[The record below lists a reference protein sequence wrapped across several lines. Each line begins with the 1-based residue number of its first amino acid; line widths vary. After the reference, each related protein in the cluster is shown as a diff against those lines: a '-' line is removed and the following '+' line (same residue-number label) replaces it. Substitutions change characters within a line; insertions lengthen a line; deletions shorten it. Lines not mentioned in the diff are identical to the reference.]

1 MASAPD
7 RPAVTTCYNRP
18 VRRVSLSASLSLLS
32 AVLVLPLVA
41 AADPPDDEPA
51 SAEVPAQPEPPITD
65 LAALTK
71 VAERSY
77 PGLRAARARIRAAQ
91 AQLDE
96 AWVSPFFQSTVT
108 AGASIAPQ
116 VRGSPIYSPDEQV
129 PLTNPWAPIL
139 GVQVEG
145 AIPLW
150 TFGKLPAARDAAR
163 AGIRAAQADQAR
175 TRAQLRYDVRRAY
188 FALQLALDLQQM
200 VDEALPQVRSA
211 ATHIDEQLAEGDTEV
226 SELDRWRMQATL
238 AEVEARAADVERLE
252 STARAAL
259 RTLTGLERVRVPECP
274 SEPVEVDLEPLD
286 HYVHQAREDRPEVRM
301 LEAAVSAREAAVRV
315 AQAGFFPDFGIAY
328 RIGQTWAPG
337 ITNQTNP
344 FIIDPANYTTVQAG
358 FVMRWSLDL
367 WGNAYRLDRAS
378 AQLDDTREQSELAVR
393 GIGLEVSEAYA
404 AVQSALRQ
412 VESWGRGLRETRAW
426 FIAAAQGRE
435 VGTVEP
441 RDLVEAVRAYLT
453 ARYSHLNAIHDLNT
467 AAANLER
474 TSGTRVV
481 QRWEPPC
488 E

>member
-1 MASAPD
+1 MQSD
-7 RPAVTTCYNRP
+7 RRAVTPCYKGA

-32 AVLVLPLVA
+32 AALVIPLVA
-41 AADPPDDEPA
+41 AADPPDQAAPAEPA
-51 SAEVPAQPEPPITD
+51 VTD

-71 VAERSY
+71 IAERSY

-96 AWVSPFFQSTVT
+96 VWVSPFFQSTVV
-108 AGASIAPQ
+108 AGASIAPE
-116 VRGSPIYSPDEQV
+116 VRGSPIYSQDQQV

-163 AGIRAAQADQAR
+163 AGIHAAQADQ
-175 TRAQLRYDVRRAY
+175 TRVRSQLRYDVRRAY

-200 VDEALPQVRSA
+200 VDETLPQLREA
-211 ATHIDEQLAEGDTEV
+211 AAHLDEQLDEGDTDV
-226 SELDRWRMQATL
+226 SQMDRWRMQAAL
-238 AEVEARAADVERLE
+238 AEVEARAADVQRLE
-252 STARAAL
+252 TTARAAL
-259 RTLTGLERVRVPECP
+259 RTLTGRERVRVPECP
-274 SEPVEVDLEPLD
+274 SAPVELELEPLES
-286 HYVHQAREDRPEVRM
+286 YVHQAREDRPEVRM

-367 WGNAYRLDRAS
+367 WGNAYRLDRAN
-378 AQLDDTREQSELAVR
+378 AQLDDTREQSQLALR
-393 GIGLEVSEAYA
+393 GIGLEVSEAYG
-404 AVQSALRQ
+404 AVQAAQQQ
-412 VESWGRGLRETRAW
+412 VESWNRGMRETRAW

-441 RDLVEAVRAYLT
+441 RDLVDAVRAYLT
-453 ARYSHLNAIHDLNT
+453 ARYSHLTAIHDLNT

-481 QRWEPPC
+481 DRWEPPC